1 MIVSNWKDSYDGP
14 IANMDIH
21 MGSLEPGATYIYER
35 VDNRIYA
42 RKFGETKRQMVGW
55 TDKNDTGLAMQG
67 YRSEINQVLTMCETD
82 PAMKELLDQLFVLYN
97 LKKTHE

>member
-1 MIVSNWKDSYDGP
+1 
-14 IANMDIH
+14 
-21 MGSLEPGATYIYER
+21 MGNLDPGATYIYER

-55 TDKNDTGLAMQG
+55 TDKNNTGLAMRE
-67 YRSEINQVLTMCETD
+67 YRSEINHVLTMCETD
-82 PAMKELLDQLFVLYN
+82 LAMKELLDQLFVLYN

>member
-1 MIVSNWKDSYDGP
+1 M
-14 IANMDIH
+14 ANEITD
-21 MGSLEPGATYIYER
+21 MGSLTPGATYIYER

-42 RKFGETKRQMVGW
+42 REIGQTQRQLVGW
-55 TDKNDTGLAMQG
+55 TDSNSMAMRE

-82 PAMKELLDQLFVLYN
+82 LAMRELLDQLFVLYN